1 MAKKL
6 GQGINLDVNG
16 SFIMRITDML
26 GQSVEED
33 IEQGILDDLQTG
45 EYVIGFDSKTIIG
58 EFNMDWDL
66 AYIKPLFEKLGCR
79 IIAVFTGG
87 ERLENLLKIPD
98 ARLNVLHC
106 QRSCTYISDLI
117 KEGFDVPYVNAS
129 FFGIE
134 QTAKALREVA
144 EFFGSEEMK

>member
-45 EYVIGFDSKTIIG
+45 EYVIGFDSKTIVSI
-58 EFNMDWDL
+58 NDL
-66 AYIKPLFEKLGCR
+66 QTPIYK
-79 IIAVFTGG
+79 FTLEVGDCTDYNFS
-87 ERLENLLKIPD
+87 ERED
-98 ARLNVLHC
+98 
-106 QRSCTYISDLI
+106 
-117 KEGFDVPYVNAS
+117 
-129 FFGIE
+129 
-134 QTAKALREVA
+134 
-144 EFFGSEEMK
+144 